1 MPLARY
7 VFSAQWQEI
16 HMGKISCRAVV
27 FQSRKSFRK
36 RLVIYVTIS
45 YGDYGERRVRL
56 GQAQRMQPATRF
68 WKINS
73 GACGRML
80 TGSLLALQAAKGIY
94 HVKEAIASSTLQIAP
109 SAYIRT
115 HTYTLTQARLL
126 KGWPL
131 PLDRSRWQRG
141 YILPVTVALCC
152 PPGDGAQPLQPASLP
167 WAGPRRASCAVTFMS
182 YKPRWKPERSWND
195 SLHPATRRTMFS
207 QFTRSEQ
214 IRNHFVF
221 ICESNESTV
230 SPV

>member
-1 MPLARY
+1 M
-7 VFSAQWQEI
+7 
-16 HMGKISCRAVV
+16 
-27 FQSRKSFRK
+27 
-36 RLVIYVTIS
+36 VIYVTIS

-109 SAYIRT
+109 CAYSRT
-115 HTYTLTQARLL
+115 HTYTLTQACLL

-152 PPGDGAQPLQPASLP
+152 PPGDGAQPLQPASLLR
-167 WAGPRRASCAVTFMS
+167 AGPHRASCAVTFMS
-182 YKPRWKPERSWND
+182 YKQR
-195 SLHPATRRTMFS
+195 
-207 QFTRSEQ
+207 
-214 IRNHFVF
+214 
-221 ICESNESTV
+221 
-230 SPV
+230 